1 MKEQIFA
8 ALAAHTA
15 WKERLYKAIDS
26 GIIDPPPSVI
36 ELDNAC
42 VFGKWLY
49 GNEIPAAIKLTAQ
62 YEAVRQIHAQFHKL
76 TAQIALLAV
85 TGNKEKAKELLSDG
99 SEYIQLSDRLRSAL
113 LDLARVSQ
121 TLM

>member
-1 MKEQIFA
+1 MREQIFA
-8 ALAAHTA
+8 ALTAHTA

-26 GIIDPPPSVI
+26 GIVDPPPSVI
-36 ELDNAC
+36 ELDNVC

-49 GNEIPAAIKLTAQ
+49 GDDIPAPVKQTPQ
-62 YEAVRQIHAQFHKL
+62 YEAVRQIHARFHRL

-99 SEYIQLSDRLRSAL
+99 SEYIKLSDQLRSAL
-113 LDLARVSQ
+113 LDLARVG
-121 TLM
+121 